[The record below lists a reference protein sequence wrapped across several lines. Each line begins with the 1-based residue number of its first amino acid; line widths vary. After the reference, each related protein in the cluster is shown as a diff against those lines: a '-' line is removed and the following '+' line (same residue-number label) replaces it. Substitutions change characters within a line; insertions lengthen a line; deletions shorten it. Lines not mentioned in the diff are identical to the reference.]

1 MERVIICQKGT
12 SWNEL
17 PHEIKDYIYKNS
29 SNVSPI
35 PLTAEFIEKI
45 ADNYE
50 AYPAFGGRIEKGG
63 RVILPPGFYR
73 SLRYISIMSC

>member
-35 PLTAEFIEKI
+35 PFTAESIEKI
-45 ADNYE
+45 ADK
-50 AYPAFGGRIEKGG
+50 FGGIGYGK
-63 RVILPPGFYR
+63 
-73 SLRYISIMSC
+73 